1 MGIFG
6 ALSTS
11 VTGLKAQSYAIENI
25 SGNIANS
32 QTTGFK
38 RVDTSFVD
46 LIPDAPASR
55 QPSGSVLAY
64 SRGTNTVQG
73 DLKDSDIPT
82 HMAINGEGFFV
93 VDDAV
98 GQVDN
103 RPIFSGIDKFSRRGD
118 FQLDRYGHLK
128 NGAGFFLKGLSVD
141 PNTGNVNGT
150 VPEIVRITSDF
161 QPARQSSVVNY
172 RANLPSFPRVPRVD
186 SSAPPPNGEILS
198 RGDFPG
204 AGNNPVSTTL
214 GGDGNVMGQ
223 HVEAFVGQSIDG
235 GGMTMFDANGTQV
248 KVQFRWAKVEKPG
261 FPVPPPT
268 TPPAPP
274 ATPPTNDTWNLFYQT
289 DSNAGVG
296 QVAWQNMN
304 VDYSFGTNG
313 QLVAGS
319 TLAYQRAI
327 TVDGLNVGNV
337 NFQHGSGGLTQFA
350 DVTGNINLTEFEQ
363 NGYAAGR
370 LASIT
375 LDDSGAI
382 VGTYTNSRTQK
393 LAQIPVA
400 VFRSPDSL
408 VRRDGGTFMQTSE
421 SGAPIFNIGTA
432 IQGGALES
440 SNTDIADEF
449 TKLIV
454 TQQAYTANT
463 RVVTTG
469 NEMLREA
476 LNMLR

>member
-46 LIPDAPASR
+46 LIPDSAPTR

-128 NGAGFFLKGLSVD
+128 NGAGFYLKGLSVD

-150 VPEIVRITSDF
+150 VPEVVRITSDF
-161 QPARQSSVVNY
+161 QPARQSSVMNY

-198 RGDFPG
+198 QSDFPSG
-204 AGNNPVSTTL
+204 GPPPPPPAPVPTNPVSTSL
-214 GGDGNVMGQ
+214 GGAGVVMGQ

-248 KVQFRWAKVEKPG
+248 KVQFRWAKVAKPG
-261 FPVPPPT
+261 HPVG
-268 TPPAPP
+268 A
-274 ATPPTNDTWNLFYQT
+274 TNDTWNLFYQT

-304 VDYSFGTNG
+304 VDYVFGTNG

-319 TLAYQRAI
+319 TLAYQRPI
-327 TVDGLNVGNV
+327 TVDGLNVGTV
-337 NFQHGSGGLTQFA
+337 NIQHGNGGLTQFA

-408 VRRDGGTFMQTSE
+408 IRRDGGTFMQTSE
-421 SGAPIFNIGTA
+421 SGAPIFNIGTS

>member
-6 ALSTS
+6 ALSTA
-11 VTGLKAQSYAIENI
+11 VTGLKAQSYAIENS

-46 LIPDAPASR
+46 LIPDASPSR

-73 DLKDSDIPT
+73 DLTDSDIPT

-93 VDDAV
+93 VDEAV

-103 RPIFSGIDKFSRRGD
+103 RPLFSGIDKFSRRGD
-118 FQLDRYGHLK
+118 FQLDRFGHLR
-128 NGAGFFLKGLSVD
+128 NGAGSYLKGLSVD
-141 PNTGNVNGT
+141 PATGNVNGT
-150 VPEIVRITSDF
+150 VPEIIRITGDF
-161 QPARQSSVVNY
+161 QPARQTSVLNY
-172 RANLPSFPRVPRVD
+172 RANLPSSPRVPRMD
-186 SSAPPPNGEILS
+186 SSAPPVNGEIIS
-198 RGDFPG
+198 PGDFPG
-204 AGNNPVSTTL
+204 VGNNPISTSA
-214 GGDGNVMGQ
+214 GGDGVVNGQ
-223 HVEAFVGQSIDG
+223 HVNAFVSQSIDG
-235 GGMTMFDANGTQV
+235 GGMTMFDANGTKT
-248 KVQFRWAKVEKPG
+248 KVQFRWAKVSKPG
-261 FPVPPPT
+261 VP
-268 TPPAPP
+268 AL
-274 ATPPTNDTWNLFYQT
+274 ATSHTWNLYYQT
-289 DSNAGVG
+289 NSTAGTG

-304 VDYSFGTNG
+304 VDYNFGPNG
-313 QLVAGS
+313 QLLTTPTPPVSYA
-319 TLAYQRAI
+319 RNI
-327 TVDGLNVGNV
+327 TVDGVNVGSV
-337 NFQHGSGGLTQFA
+337 SIQHGSSGLTQFA

-363 NGYAAGR
+363 NGYSAGR
-370 LASIT
+370 LASIA

-400 VFRSPDSL
+400 VFRSPDNL
-408 VRRDGGTFMQTSE
+408 IRRDGGTFMQTSE
-421 SGAPIFNIGTA
+421 SGAPIFNLGTNV
-432 IQGGALES
+432 QGGALEG

-463 RVVTTG
+463 RIVTTG